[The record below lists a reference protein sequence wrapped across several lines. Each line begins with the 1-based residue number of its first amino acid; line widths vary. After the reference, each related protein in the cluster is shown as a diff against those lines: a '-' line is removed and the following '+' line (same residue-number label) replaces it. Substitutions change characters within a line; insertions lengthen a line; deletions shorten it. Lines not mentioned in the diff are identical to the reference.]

1 MAPKGC
7 SHLRTFLFYLFCV
20 LGGVGGRGEG
30 VDERVSW
37 VLLTKSGLYS
47 LLELFELFELFVV
60 QIIFI

>member
-1 MAPKGC
+1 ML
-7 SHLRTFLFYLFCV
+7 SLENVFILFILRAW
-20 LGGVGGRGEG
+20 GSGGRGEG